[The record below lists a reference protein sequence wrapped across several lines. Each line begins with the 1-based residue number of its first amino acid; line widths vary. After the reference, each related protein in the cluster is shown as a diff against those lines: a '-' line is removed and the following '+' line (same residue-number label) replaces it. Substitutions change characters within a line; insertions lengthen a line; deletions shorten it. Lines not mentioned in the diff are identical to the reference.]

1 VAVLAALLLL
11 ALPAGSWADDD
22 VSRLARIRNE
32 IQQREVQAREYREEA
47 DGLLQE
53 LDGID
58 RELNEL
64 RRSMRVLRR
73 HARVAEKDLEAAKAR
88 VTETAR
94 LLDESRVQLEG
105 RLVSLYK
112 FSSMGG
118 SRVLY
123 TARDFQSFARGRWG
137 LARILEHDRE
147 LFAGYR
153 EAEQA
158 WRQNRDASQKLVREL
173 ADARRESAAREGQV
187 RQVLVERRN
196 AIALLRSHSR
206 DELRAAHELREAAM
220 RLERAIDQ
228 LPRGRGAAAGT
239 GLEIGDLRWPVDGR
253 IRTAFGR
260 QLDPEFGTETLRT
273 GIEIDGGI
281 GDPVRA
287 VGSGK
292 VLFAGWFRGFGQLVI
307 LDHGAESVT
316 VSGYLDELET
326 AAGERVAEGQTIGRV
341 GETGSI
347 SGPGLYFEIRHMG
360 KPVDPLDWLQPR

>member
-1 VAVLAALLLL
+1 MAVLAALLLL
-11 ALPAGSWADDD
+11 VLPAGSWAGDDL
-22 VSRLARIRNE
+22 SRLARIRSE
-32 IQQREVQAREYREEA
+32 IEQREAQAREYREEA
-47 DGLLQE
+47 DGALEE

-64 RRSMRVLRR
+64 RRSMRVLRN
-73 HARVAEKDLEAAKAR
+73 HARVAEQDLEAAQAR

-94 LLDESRVQLEG
+94 LLDASRARLEA

-112 FSSMGG
+112 FSSTGG

-123 TARDFQSFARGRWG
+123 KARDFQSFARGRWG
-137 LARILEHDRE
+137 LARILEHDRQ

-153 EAEQA
+153 EAENA

-187 RQVLVERRN
+187 RQMLVDRRN
-196 AIALLRSHSR
+196 AIALLRSRSR

-228 LPRGRGAAAGT
+228 MPRGWGPSAGA
-239 GLEIGDLRWPVDGR
+239 GLEIGALRWPVDGGVR
-253 IRTAFGR
+253 AVFGR
-260 QLDPEFGTETLRT
+260 QLDPEFRTETLRT
-273 GIEIDGGI
+273 GIEIEAAI
-281 GDPVRA
+281 GEPVRV

-307 LDHGAESVT
+307 VDHGAESVT

-326 AAGERVAEGQTIGRV
+326 SAGERVAEGQIIGRV

-347 SGPGLYFEIRHMG
+347 SGPGLYFEIRHMS
-360 KPVDPLDWLQPR
+360 KPVDPLDWLQRR